1 MQEFKS
7 PISRLARLFQQGR
20 DNWREKALE
29 KQAKVRAL
37 EIKVRDL
44 SDSRENW
51 KARAMAAERT
61 LKEQNSQGD
70 LSGKK
75 QKIKLKEKMER

>member
-70 LSGKK
+70 L
-75 QKIKLKEKMER
+75 

>member
-37 EIKVRDL
+37 EVKVRDL

-51 KARAMAAERT
+51 KARAIAAEGK

-70 LSGKK
+70 L
-75 QKIKLKEKMER
+75 E